1 MSSNLILTTRKI
13 SMKKLIFIL
22 LLFVS
27 NIAYSQ
33 QYYRAK
39 TFSFTTI
46 KDNERWKPWSR
57 PEMIDASVEVD
68 SANSCILLYTNKIQ
82 VFTIYKT
89 DKFINDGEIMYW
101 YYCEDKDKI
110 LCQVQLV
117 LDRNGYNK
125 NEIEIRYAD
134 LKLKYEL
141 K

>member
-1 MSSNLILTTRKI
+1 
-13 SMKKLIFIL
+13 MKTKLLFIL
-22 LLFVS
+22 FLFIS
-27 NIAYSQ
+27 TISYSQ

-46 KDNERWKPWSR
+46 KPNERWKPWSS
-57 PEMIDASVEVD
+57 PEMINASVEVD
-68 SANSCILLYTNKIQ
+68 STENTVTLYTNKIQ
-82 VFTIYKT
+82 VYTIYKT
-89 DKFINDGEIMYW
+89 EKFINDGEIMYW
-101 YYCEDKDKI
+101 YYCEDRDKVV
-110 LCQVQLV
+110 CQIQLV